1 MKEITT
7 RMPHS
12 AKAACAFFAL
22 VTAYVLFGD
31 LLKHDNPIRA
41 INSKHVMTLAV
52 LVGVFYFGHRFWPEF
67 RRGAVV
73 SSLACGL
80 LFLGGTYMCVFM
92 AAGRNA
98 EVIEAKTSTARKHN
112 DDRGKVEA
120 ELARAEQERE
130 DRKAKHKAAEDAK
143 SEADKDVLKSCKDG
157 KGNYCKGA
165 LAAAENAAHSLD
177 QAETAKARADQR
189 YYTVFGQLS
198 TIAPARVEDADIK
211 ALSAIMAKLPWVS
224 ASAEVIEAVHKMLLP
239 IGLALFAEIGLIVS
253 GGIREKVVIVRKER
267 IELAGDPPAR
277 TEPAPRL
284 SNVISLPK
292 PVVQPSRRVEHHR
305 DLMALIGQQGT
316 LPAQQFL
323 ADRWGIS
330 KSTVS
335 DWMGEWEGEGAISRA
350 QVGRRKEIA
359 AG

>member
-1 MKEITT
+1 MKETIT

-31 LLKHDNPIRA
+31 LLKHDNPLRA

-67 RRGAVV
+67 RRGAIV
-73 SSLACGL
+73 SALACGT

-98 EVIEAKTSTARKHN
+98 EVIEAKTATARKHN
-112 DDRGKVEA
+112 DERAKVEA
-120 ELARAEQERE
+120 ELTKAETERE

-165 LAAAENAAHSLD
+165 LASAENAAHSLD
-177 QAETAKARADQR
+177 QAAAAKARADQR
-189 YYTVFGQLS
+189 YYTMFGQLS

-224 ASAEVIEAVHKMLLP
+224 ASQETIEAVHKMLLP

-253 GGIREKVVIVRKER
+253 GGIRERVVVVRKER
-267 IELAGDPPAR
+267 IELAGDPPAK
-277 TEPAPRL
+277 TAPVA
-284 SNVISLPK
+284 SNVIALPK
-292 PVVQPSRRVEHHR
+292 PQQAPSRRVTHHR
-305 DLMALIGQQGT
+305 DLMALIEEQGT
-316 LPAQQFL
+316 LPAQQYL
-323 ADRWGIS
+323 ADRWGVS

-335 DWMGEWEGEGAISRA
+335 DWMGEWEGEGAISRN
-350 QVGRRKEIA
+350 QVGRRKQIS